1 MQISGLSGS
10 YADSGTVARR
20 SELLAAVTG
29 KSTEKASSLANSTE
43 GTTDQL
49 LAVVSQYDITD
60 ISPRDFSEMLR
71 ELRDS
76 GAITE
81 SEYGDLAQIRLDMDA
96 EGLDPD
102 DSLNLLD
109 FYETAVNR
117 ARQDEDSEETPVNFE
132 AMERRLD
139 WLQKVAILEET
150 PDAAGINTL
159 V

>member
-20 SELLAAVTG
+20 SELLAAATG

-49 LAVVSQYDITD
+49 VAVVSQYDITD

-81 SEYGDLAQIRLDMDA
+81 SEYGELAQIRLDMDA
-96 EGLDPD
+96 EGLDSD
-102 DSLNLLD
+102 ESLNLLD

-117 ARQDEDSEETPVNFE
+117 ARQDEDSEETSVNFE

>member
-20 SELLAAVTG
+20 SELLAAATS

-49 LAVVSQYDITD
+49 VAVVSQYDITD

-81 SEYGDLAQIRLDMDA
+81 SEYGELAQIRLDMDA

-102 DSLNLLD
+102 ESVNLLD

-117 ARQDEDSEETPVNFE
+117 ARQDEDSEQTSVSFE